1 VKEERTMKI
10 YDCREFAN
18 HLNVSEV
25 WIRELARK
33 GRIVPAK
40 KAGGRWL
47 FFHNSVVLR
56 PPEHWSYPPRKM
68 KLPHSALT
76 VKQIRK
82 QMKYALEHEHY
93 SKVRNIAGDSD
104 STWRAYLIYARYPR
118 SEKVDLRTAG

>member
-1 VKEERTMKI
+1 MQI
-10 YDCREFAN
+10 YDCHEFAEK
-18 HLNVSEV
+18 LNVSEI

-68 KLPHSALT
+68 TLPHAELT
-76 VKQIRK
+76 VKQLRK
-82 QMKYALEHEHY
+82 QMQYALEHEQY
-93 SKVRNIAGDSD
+93 SKVPTIVGDGDS
-104 STWRAYLIYARYPR
+104 AR
-118 SEKVDLRTAG
+118 